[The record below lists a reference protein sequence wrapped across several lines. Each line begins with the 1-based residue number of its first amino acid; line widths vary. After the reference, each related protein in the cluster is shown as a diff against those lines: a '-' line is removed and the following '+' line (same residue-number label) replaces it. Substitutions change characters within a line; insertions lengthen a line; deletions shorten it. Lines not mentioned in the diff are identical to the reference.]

1 MTEFMQSI
9 GGQRFLAK
17 IERFT
22 NDMPEKLDKLAVS
35 LDNMAAKI
43 DKLAAI
49 NRTGSVEPSSE
60 LEQLLAT
67 KTLDVED
74 LQRLADAYDI
84 EDDDLVPSEE
94 KIALLERDFF
104 RPNSPHDFSIK
115 MPAQEQEEHHIPI
128 IFGGS
133 GDAIPDEES
142 TPHQTG
148 VMNQQHV
155 KTEEPSVDEE
165 EDSKDD

>member
-1 MTEFMQSI
+1 MIEFMQTI

-35 LDNMAAKI
+35 LDNMAAKM
-43 DKLAAI
+43 DKLAAL
-49 NRTGSVEPSSE
+49 NRTGVAKPSSDEPSSE
-60 LEQLLAT
+60 LEQLVAT

-74 LQRLADAYDI
+74 LQRLVDAYDI

-94 KIALLERDFF
+94 KIV
-104 RPNSPHDFSIK
+104 K

-165 EDSKDD
+165 EDSKED